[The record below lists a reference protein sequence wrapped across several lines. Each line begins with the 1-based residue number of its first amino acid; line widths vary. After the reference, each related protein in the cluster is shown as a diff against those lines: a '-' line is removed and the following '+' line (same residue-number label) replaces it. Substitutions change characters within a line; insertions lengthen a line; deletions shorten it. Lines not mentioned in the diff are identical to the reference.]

1 MDQAERHEFP
11 PVPEDEVWCGLRGQ
25 LVGVSEC
32 VNSCVSPEARPVCWL
47 GKTARDPEEA
57 DDSRD

>member
-1 MDQAERHEFP
+1 MTFP

-32 VNSCVSPEARPVCWL
+32 ATSCAAPEARPVCWL
-47 GKTARDPEEA
+47 GKEVVPRG
-57 DDSRD
+57 